1 MKKTRKSIGIFF
13 VSLVLVSLFAST
25 AFAAT
30 VQHSFSLNI
39 QSMTSGTNYHPY
51 AKGSCRITATARTI
65 DPWDGSEQFKVALK
79 KTFTEISTSSYYV
92 ADGFTRTQSV
102 TLPSTADYY
111 PRVWLKRNNSGSPT
125 YVKGSGYTSQNM

>member
-30 VQHSFSLNI
+30 VQHSFSFNI

-79 KTFTEISTSSYYV
+79 KDFY
-92 ADGFTRTQSV
+92 
-102 TLPSTADYY
+102 
-111 PRVWLKRNNSGSPT
+111 RNKHFELLCSGWIHKNAVCNIAVNS
-125 YVKGSGYTSQNM
+125 